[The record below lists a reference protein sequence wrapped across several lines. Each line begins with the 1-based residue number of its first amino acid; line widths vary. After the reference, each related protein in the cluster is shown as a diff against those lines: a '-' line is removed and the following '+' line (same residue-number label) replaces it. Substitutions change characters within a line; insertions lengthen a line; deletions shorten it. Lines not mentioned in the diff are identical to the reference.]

1 MHIKIIDSDKQK
13 FHFVV
18 KVPKSQLGNTFLIP
32 KGHIFVP
39 WVELEQQYSNVKS
52 LN

>member
-1 MHIKIIDSDKQK
+1 MHIKVIDCDKQK
-13 FHFVV
+13 FVV
-18 KVPKSQLGNTFLIP
+18 KVPKSQLGNTFVIP

-39 WVELEQQYSNVKS
+39 WVELEQQHSNVKS